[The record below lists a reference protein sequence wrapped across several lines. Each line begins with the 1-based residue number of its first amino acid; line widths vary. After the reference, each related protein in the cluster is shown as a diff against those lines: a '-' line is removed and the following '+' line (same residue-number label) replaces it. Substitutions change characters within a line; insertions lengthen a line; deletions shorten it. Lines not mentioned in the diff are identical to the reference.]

1 MRSKFTARTSLRVG
15 AAVAATGLLAVATGT
30 GSSAIAKSKSSTVD
44 ITVGVLVPGA
54 TEKANAAL
62 NSQIATFMKEN
73 PGINVK
79 QVEYD
84 WTGPTFA
91 AQLAAGTL
99 PTMFTVPFTNGR
111 ALGDAGQI
119 ANLTKYAKS
128 YPWFKKFNKAVIAEG
143 TDSKGQIVAIPE
155 AAYAQALTYNRTLFT
170 AAGLNPNKPPTTWA
184 QVESDAVA
192 IAKSNPNVAGFAMM
206 GANDNTAGW
215 ILTTLATAFGGRMES
230 GPVDNPTAA
239 NFDNPGAVAAL
250 DMVQKLREE
259 NAMGSNFGLSWGT
272 SNQAFAAGQIGMFV
286 SGSDVYTNMVQAY
299 SLNPSIY
306 GLAALPQQSSGTGA
320 STPGVIGGG
329 TLVAV
334 SPKASQAQ
342 IAASMKWINYYY
354 MVGENGYTKKGLL
367 TYDKSLIAQDQPVG
381 VPEFPIF
388 NGELFAQQ
396 QKWQKALINVPAS
409 QFAPFN
415 TQILKDNLV
424 PEPAAATQAVYG
436 DLDSVVE
443 DVLTNP
449 TGANIPALLSAAN
462 ATGNASIKAAGASS
476 S

>member
-1 MRSKFTARTSLRVG
+1 M
-15 AAVAATGLLAVATGT
+15 GT
-30 GSSAIAKSKSSTVD
+30 GSAAIAKSKSSTVN

-54 TEKANAAL
+54 TKAANAAL
-62 NSQIATFMKEN
+62 NHQIATFMKEN

-79 QVEYD
+79 QIEYD
-84 WTGPTFA
+84 WTAPTFA

-128 YPWFKKFNKAVIAEG
+128 YPWFTKFNKAVIAEG

-155 AAYAQALTYNRTLFT
+155 AAYAQALTYNRTLFS

-184 QVESDAVA
+184 GVESDAVA
-192 IAKSNPNVAGFAMM
+192 IAKSNPNAAGFAMM

-215 ILTTLATAFGGRMES
+215 ILTTLTDAFGGSMES
-230 GPVDNPTAA
+230 GPVANPTSA

-250 DMVQKLREE
+250 DMVQKLREA

-306 GLAALPQQSSGTGA
+306 GLAALPEQSSGTGA
-320 STPGVIGGG
+320 DHPAILGGG

-342 IAASMKWINYYY
+342 IAASVKWINYYY
-354 MVGENGYTKKGLL
+354 MDGENGFTKSGLIA
-367 TYDKSLIAQDQPVG
+367 YDKSLLANNQPVG

-388 NGELFAQQ
+388 NAKLFAQQ
-396 QKWQKALINVPAS
+396 QKWQKSLINVPES

-415 TQILKDNLV
+415 SQILKDQLV
-424 PEPAAATQAVYG
+424 SEPAAATQAIYG

-443 DVLTNP
+443 DVLTDP

-462 ATGNASIKAAGASS
+462 ASGNASIQQAAAGSS
-476 S
+476 